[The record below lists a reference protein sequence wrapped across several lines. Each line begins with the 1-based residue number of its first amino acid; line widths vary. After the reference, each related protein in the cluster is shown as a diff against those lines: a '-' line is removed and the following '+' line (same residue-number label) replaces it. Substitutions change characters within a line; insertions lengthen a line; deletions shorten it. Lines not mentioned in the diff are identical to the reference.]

1 MKDLGV
7 ILLALAVV
15 AIIFIA
21 GPLVTIW
28 SLNMLFPVLAIP
40 YTAAT
45 WAAALWVTGILTGP
59 ILSFKSRK

>member
-1 MKDLGV
+1 MKDLTV
-7 ILLALAVV
+7 ILLAIAVI

-40 YTAAT
+40 YNAAT
-45 WAAALWVTGILTGP
+45 WAAALWITGLLTGP